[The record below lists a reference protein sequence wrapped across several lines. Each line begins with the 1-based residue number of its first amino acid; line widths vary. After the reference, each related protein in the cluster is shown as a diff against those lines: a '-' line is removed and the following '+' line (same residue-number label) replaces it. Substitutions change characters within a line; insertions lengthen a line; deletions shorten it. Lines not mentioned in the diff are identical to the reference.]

1 MPSPSQ
7 PTLVRAIGRWSLT
20 ALMVNCIIG
29 SGVFGLPSVISGLV
43 GNASP
48 LAWLFAA
55 VGTGLVM
62 ACFAE
67 VSSRFDQSGG
77 VYLYTRAAFGRTAG
91 ITVAWFGWLT
101 RLTAAAANA
110 NLFVIYLAEFW
121 PSAKIPVFRL
131 LVLTVLLGFL
141 TVVNYVGVRR
151 GTALSNLSTAA
162 KLLTLGGFI
171 GAGLLFLALKH
182 SPLIIATP
190 AGPPGKWLHA
200 VLLLMFAYGGYETA
214 LMVGGEAKNPRRDYP
229 FALFAALAACTLVYT
244 MTQWIIVS
252 ILPQSSMTD
261 RPMATAAQFI
271 LGPLGA
277 GIVSIGVLISCY
289 GYLSAN
295 ILGFPRILFAQAE
308 QGDLPSKLA
317 GVHSKFRTPHIAI
330 VIFAV
335 CLWGF
340 SLIGSFQWNITI
352 SAMAR
357 LVYYGSVCAALPV
370 LRRKRNVPSAEFHLP
385 MGHLFA
391 ILAVGVSLLL
401 FPRLDSAGAIVL
413 AVLAVC
419 IVANTLWAARR
430 AKVAQDQPH
439 NLAAG

>member
-261 RPMATAAQFI
+261 RPMATAAQLI